1 MVSTFP
7 SFNTSIAY
15 SLDLKQIL
23 TGSEW
28 AREQMDDEWETE
40 NCGKQQ
46 VELEVEDR
54 QQILELLFTSVGV
67 SIHLGSSAV
76 CRVRR
81 VLVIAFTSRPFFK
94 SLRNSLYLNI

>member
-28 AREQMDDEWETE
+28 AREQMDDEWETR
-40 NCGKQQ
+40 NCGK
-46 VELEVEDR
+46 
-54 QQILELLFTSVGV
+54 
-67 SIHLGSSAV
+67 
-76 CRVRR
+76 
-81 VLVIAFTSRPFFK
+81 
-94 SLRNSLYLNI
+94 